1 MTCFAHTGVSFYL
14 FCLSVFPFSNPLVG
28 SHSVARAVGACGTS
42 VDDGMLRSTTGSSR
56 GPYFSKPHDWRAGFI
71 CGTGVAAL
79 LAAAVAAGVAL
90 RNKLQSAQSAK
101 CLSNS
106 STPRGP
112 TPLVSN
118 GIRYVVGDSKIT
130 GQELHLL
137 SIRSWGHT
145 KPPDVLERALQHTI
159 NITARDATGQLVGSC
174 RVLTDGFF
182 STIPEVLVSGEKQG
196 RGIGRKL
203 LELAA
208 EAAPGR
214 LSFGV
219 QRGNEEFFERCGF
232 TNSGM
237 AFFESNSNSGANSER
252 EPAEES
258 AVE

>member
-1 MTCFAHTGVSFYL
+1 MI
-14 FCLSVFPFSNPLVG
+14 
-28 SHSVARAVGACGTS
+28 
-42 VDDGMLRSTTGSSR
+42 RSTTRSSC
-56 GPYFSKPHDWRAGFI
+56 GPHSSNPQDWRAGFV
-71 CGTGVAAL
+71 CGAGVAVL
-79 LAAAVAAGVAL
+79 LAAAVAAGRSL
-90 RNKLQSAQSAK
+90 RQKLQTAQSGNS
-101 CLSNS
+101 LSSS
-106 STPRGP
+106 STPRAA

-118 GIRYVVGDSKIT
+118 GIRYIVEDPNVT
-130 GQELHLL
+130 GQELHFL
-137 SIRSWGHT
+137 SIRAWGRT
-145 KPPDVLERALQHTI
+145 KPPDVLDRALQHTI

-232 TNSGM
+232 VNSRM
-237 AFFESNSNSGANSER
+237 AFFENSGDQVGRGQASSPMSN
-252 EPAEES
+252 
-258 AVE
+258 